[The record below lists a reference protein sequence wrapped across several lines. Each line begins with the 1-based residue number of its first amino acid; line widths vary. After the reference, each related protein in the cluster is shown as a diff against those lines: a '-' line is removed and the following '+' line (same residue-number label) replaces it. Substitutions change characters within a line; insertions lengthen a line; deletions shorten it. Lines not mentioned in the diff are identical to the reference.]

1 MSSDNIQECYI
12 LVKEMFSKLTSNVY
26 FQLDDIVNY
35 VKDKG
40 LLVDNEIIYH
50 TLNKMIK
57 VRKFIIKF
65 HSKILS
71 DKVI

>member
-1 MSSDNIQECYI
+1 MSSDNIQECYL
-12 LVKEMFSKLTSNVY
+12 LVKELFGKLTSNVY

-50 TLNKMIK
+50 TLNKIVK
-57 VRKFIIKF
+57 E
-65 HSKILS
+65 KIRNS
-71 DKVI
+71 TQI